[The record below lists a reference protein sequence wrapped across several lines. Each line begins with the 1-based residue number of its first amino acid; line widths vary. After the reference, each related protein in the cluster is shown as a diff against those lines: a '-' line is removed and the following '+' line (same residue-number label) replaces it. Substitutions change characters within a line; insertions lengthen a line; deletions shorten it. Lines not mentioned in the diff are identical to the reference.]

1 MIDSSDLK
9 KIYDSVS
16 KQEPSSLPLNIEGK
30 TYIRNFRPTERL
42 ILLGGGHIAEPLC
55 RYASDLGF
63 AVTVVDDRPV
73 FANRARFSDAS
84 EILCNEYSK
93 AVSQLNINSNDYVA
107 VITRGHRYDA
117 DCLRMILSSG
127 QLPKYLGMIGSK
139 RRVISLL
146 NMLEEE
152 GYSRHDLEQIH
163 APIGIDINALTTK
176 EISISI
182 VAELIQHRRKNVNRH
197 ASETVL
203 TIEDIDMALIRFL
216 AKKDSLKALLLVYE
230 TSGSTPV
237 KTGAMMAIDK
247 NFKTVGTIGGGCGED
262 KVLRQ
267 AWCMIGSGQQCSVT
281 IEMNNDIAAEEG
293 MVCGG
298 SMKVFVADIV

>member
-63 AVTVVDDRPV
+63 AVTV
-73 FANRARFSDAS
+73 
-84 EILCNEYSK
+84 
-93 AVSQLNINSNDYVA
+93 
-107 VITRGHRYDA
+107 DA

-163 APIGIDINALTTK
+163 APIGIDINALSTK

-247 NFKTVGTIGGGCGED
+247 KFKTVGTIGGGCGED